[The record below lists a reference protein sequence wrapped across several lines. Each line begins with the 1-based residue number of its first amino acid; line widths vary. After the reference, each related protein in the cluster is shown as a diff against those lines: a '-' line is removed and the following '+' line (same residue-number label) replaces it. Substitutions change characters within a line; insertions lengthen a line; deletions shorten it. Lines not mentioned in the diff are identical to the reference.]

1 MCLKNGARNS
11 NLKTFADNSG
21 LVSVSTDCT
30 ESFLNQ
36 KINHV
41 KNIPRWKKKEKDLLG
56 IYTLTPCSISTDE
69 F

>member
-21 LVSVSTDCT
+21 LVSVSTDYT
-30 ESFLNQ
+30 ESFSNQ
-36 KINHV
+36 EINHV

-56 IYTLTPCSISTDE
+56 IYTLTSRYPLNPY
-69 F
+69 